1 MRDFWRSVSFEDKK
15 ELLKDAGYR
24 GLDYWITDL
33 IAKDDI
39 QTKEDLWGYIKEKED
54 EREKEKQI
62 PGR

>member
-24 GLDYWITDL
+24 VLDYWITDL